1 MANKKKHSKAR
12 KKFQKDFIHNWV
24 YSMEVHSVLDELAQ
38 TYIDKYDKL
47 TDDEFYDEVK
57 DLAFGKIYAVGQ
69 WIPFQDY
76 EKAINRDG

>member
-12 KKFQKDFIHNWV
+12 KKFQKEFIHNWV

-47 TDDEFYDEVK
+47 TDDEFYDEIK
-57 DLAFGKIYAVGQ
+57 NLTFSNIHAVVS
-69 WIPFQDY
+69 WIPFQEY
-76 EKAINRDG
+76 QKAINKDK